1 MWSQLEITKAHVAYT
16 CIGVFSSIF
25 SLVSLFVKEQLYIG
39 ESMVASIFGLIV
51 GPYCLNWFNPLSW
64 GNTDSITLEISR
76 ILLCLQVFAVSVELP
91 RKYMLKHWV
100 SVTML
105 LVPVMTSGWLVIGL
119 FIWILIPGLDF
130 SGSLLMGA
138 CITATDPVL
147 AQSVVS
153 GTFAQKVP
161 GHLRNLLSCESGCN
175 DGLAFPF
182 IFLSLNLLLYP
193 NRGNQ
198 IVKNWVCITILW
210 ECVFGSMLGCI
221 IGYCGRKAIRIAEGK
236 RIIDRESFLAFYLI
250 LALTCAGFGSMLGVD
265 DLLVSFFAGTTFAW
279 DGWFAAKTH
288 ESNVSNVIDV
298 LLNYAYFVYL
308 GSILPWKDF
317 NNSDIGL
324 DVWRLI
330 ILSLVVIFLRRI
342 PVVLLLKPLI
352 PDIKSW
358 REAMFIGH
366 FGPIGVGAV
375 FAAITSKSQL
385 ESHLTREE
393 TPLKDIS
400 SKGSKSFQAMAC
412 VWPITCFSIMTS
424 VIVHGSSVAIIML
437 GRYFGKI
444 TLRAPIAGF
453 SMKAPMKNTCLQEVS
468 SSSVFGYPFSLKHF
482 DEETSTALGQ
492 KDARTSGLVATP
504 SLGIRRRWRQEF
516 RENSEIKPDIEMNN
530 FGQSGYLRG
539 RDECADTADIQDTSL
554 ETLRNGNNRI
564 GWLLRLN
571 KKSML
576 NRAEALNMVHRLD
589 KLVANRKNQGVNSAN
604 IDGEYDIHLP
614 CDKAYACGL
623 DTGSVNFIDEQRIKS
638 LRDHELEAHIAYTE
652 DDQVIIENGQG
663 EILELLKLHQTSK
676 EDCETKYYAYS
687 VGDDLM
693 IAEENGA
700 LFRKYR
706 IDLHGGKRKTKK
718 LSGPEFT
725 TSTHS
730 ELRYKE
736 VTLGDESISVYSEG
750 NLADDE
756 AESLSDTQYNDLEGS
771 AKYVSDCAFKK
782 DK

>member
-1 MWSQLEITKAHVAYT
+1 MWSQLDITKAHVAYT

-51 GPYCLNWFNPLSW
+51 GPHCLNWFNPLSW

-153 GTFAQKVP
+153 GTFAQRVP

-182 IFLSLNLLLYP
+182 IFLSLNLLIYP

-198 IVKNWVCITILW
+198 IVKNWICITILW
-210 ECVFGSMLGCI
+210 ECVFGSLLGCI
-221 IGYCGRKAIRIAEGK
+221 IGYCGRKAIRLAEGK
-236 RIIDRESFLAFYLI
+236 RIIDRESFLAFYLV

-265 DLLVSFFAGTTFAW
+265 DLLVSFFAGATFAW

-324 DVWRLI
+324 NVWRLI
-330 ILSLVVIFLRRI
+330 ILSLIIIFLRRI

-375 FAAITSKSQL
+375 FAAMTSKSQL
-385 ESHLTREE
+385 RSHLTKEE
-393 TPLKDIS
+393 TPLKSIPY
-400 SKGSKSFQAMAC
+400 KGSKYWQVMAC

-444 TLRAPIAGF
+444 NLRAPITGF
-453 SMKAPMKNTCLQEVS
+453 SMKAPVKNTYSGEVS
-468 SSSVFGYPFSLKHF
+468 PSNGFVYPFTSQHF
-482 DEETSTALGQ
+482 DRETSTTLAQ
-492 KDARTSGLVATP
+492 KDARTSGLVVTP
-504 SLGIRRRWRQEF
+504 SLGMRRRWRQDSH
-516 RENSEIKPDIEMNN
+516 ENPEIKPGIEMNN
-530 FGQSGYLRG
+530 FGQSCSLREE
-539 RDECADTADIQDTSL
+539 DECADTVDLQDTSL
-554 ETLRNGNNRI
+554 ETLRNVNSRI
-564 GWLLRLN
+564 GEILRCD
-571 KKSML
+571 KKNML
-576 NRAEALNMVHRLD
+576 NRVEALNMVHRLD
-589 KLVANRKNQGVNSAN
+589 RLAANRKNRCINFAN
-604 IDGEYDIHLP
+604 TAREYNIHLP
-614 CDKAYACGL
+614 YDKIYAHGL
-623 DTGSVNFIDEQRIKS
+623 DIGSVDFLDEQRIKK
-638 LRDHELEAHIAYTE
+638 LRDQELEAHIAYTE

-663 EILELLKLHQTSK
+663 EILELSKLHQASK
-676 EDCETKYYAYS
+676 EGCEMKYYAYS
-687 VGDDLM
+687 VDDNLV
-693 IAEENGA
+693 IVEENGV
-700 LFRKYR
+700 LFRRYR
-706 IDLHGGKRKTKK
+706 INLHSSKKKTRKISCPVFAAPT
-718 LSGPEFT
+718 L
-725 TSTHS
+725 S
-730 ELRYKE
+730 ELRHQE
-736 VTLGDESISVYSEG
+736 VTLGEESAPLYSEG
-750 NLADDE
+750 DLADDE
-756 AESLSDTQYNDLEGS
+756 AESVSDT
-771 AKYVSDCAFKK
+771 
-782 DK
+782 